1 MQLSEKVPPPS
12 TPEAHYVK
20 AYSEMLTYGGV
31 WVMYMFL
38 ELFWES
44 TFQPPSTLVSV
55 LVLDY
60 LASWLQMVT
69 SMVTTLGDHYLPLP
83 CVTE

>member
-1 MQLSEKVPPPS
+1 
-12 TPEAHYVK
+12 
-20 AYSEMLTYGGV
+20 
-31 WVMYMFL
+31 MYMFS

-55 LVLDY
+55 LVLDH

-69 SMVTTLGDHYLPLP
+69 SMVTTLGDHYRPLP